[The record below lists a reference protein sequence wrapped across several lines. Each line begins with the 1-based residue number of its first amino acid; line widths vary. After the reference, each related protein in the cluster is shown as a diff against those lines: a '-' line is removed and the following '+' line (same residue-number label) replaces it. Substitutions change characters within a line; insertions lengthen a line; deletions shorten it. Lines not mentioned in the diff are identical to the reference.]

1 MFYPSKEEFIKL
13 SKKGNLIPVYK
24 EISGDMETPVSAFL
38 KLSQGH
44 DYACL
49 LESVEGQEKI
59 ARFSF
64 IGHKPSAIIE
74 IKSGEFRISTL
85 EGKNRF
91 KTTRIIRGQDPL
103 SELKRFMS
111 RYKFVHTDR
120 PGGHGAASDSRGQ
133 GSLRFC
139 GGLVGYLGYDAARF
153 FEKIPDKNPDEL
165 NFPEAMFMLNDLAV
179 IFDHLSHKVKIVS
192 CAFLERHDPL
202 SIDKAYKKAVKN
214 IEEVIQRLAKHL
226 KPDKEIDDLHSSK
239 KDKIKITSNVEKK
252 DFIKMVLKAKEYI
265 RKGDIIQAV
274 LSQRLSA
281 KIKSKPFNIYRRL
294 RGLNP
299 SAYMF
304 YLKFGQ
310 RYLIGSS
317 PEMLTRAENKTAATR
332 PIAGTRPRGINDA
345 QDNQMEKELLNDQKE
360 KAEHLM
366 LVDLGRND
374 LGRVCKFGSVKVTEF
389 MRVER
394 YSHVM
399 HIVSEVQGRLK
410 ANADSYD
417 LLKAAFPAGTVSGS
431 PKIRAMEIIDEL
443 EVSRRGPYAGAVGYI
458 DFSGNLDTCITIR
471 TILVNRDTAYIQA
484 GAGIVADSAPEKE
497 YQETLNK
504 ARAQIEALI

>member
-1 MFYPSKEEFIKL
+1 MFYPSKEEFIRL

-24 EISGDMETPVSAFL
+24 EVPGDMETPVSAFL
-38 KLSQGH
+38 KLSQGSP
-44 DYACL
+44 YACL

-64 IGHKPSAIIE
+64 IGHNPSSVIAI
-74 IKSGEFRISTL
+74 KADEFRILSR
-85 EGKNRF
+85 GKENCF
-91 KTTRIIRGQDPL
+91 KTTKIIRAQDPL
-103 SELKRFMS
+103 SELRRFMS
-111 RYKFVHTDR
+111 GYKFVNTDN
-120 PGGHGAASDSRGQ
+120 
-133 GSLRFC
+133 SLRFC
-139 GGLVGYLGYDAARF
+139 GGLVGYIGYDAARF

-165 NFPEAMFMLNDLAV
+165 NFPEAMFMLNNLVV
-179 IFDHLSHKVKIVS
+179 IFDHLNHKVKIVS
-192 CAFLERHDPL
+192 CAFLEKHDRRA
-202 SIDKAYKKAVKN
+202 IDKAYQEAIKD
-214 IEEVIQRLAKHL
+214 IEKTIHRLTQRLKTDS
-226 KPDKEIDDLHSSK
+226 PDNK
-239 KDKIKITSNVEKK
+239 KDKIEIKSNVSKVG
-252 DFIKMVLKAKEYI
+252 FIKMVRKAKEYI
-265 RKGDIIQAV
+265 RKGDIIQVV

-281 KIKSKPFNIYRRL
+281 RIKSKPFNIYRRL
-294 RGLNP
+294 RALNP

-304 YLKFGQ
+304 YLKFNQ

-317 PEMLTRAENKTAATR
+317 PEMLARSENKAVATR
-332 PIAGTRPRGINDA
+332 PIAGTRPRGTNEN
-345 QDNQMEKELLNDQKE
+345 QDNKLEKELLNDRKE

-410 ANADSYD
+410 DTADSYD
-417 LLKAAFPAGTVSGS
+417 VLKAAFPAGTVSGS

-443 EVSRRGPYAGAVGYI
+443 ENSRRGPYAGAVGYI
-458 DFSGNLDTCITIR
+458 GFSGNLDTCITIR
-471 TILVNRDTAYIQA
+471 TIVVNRGTAYIQA
-484 GAGIVADSAPEKE
+484 GAGIVADSVPRKE

-504 ARAQIEALI
+504 AKAQIEALR

>member
-24 EISGDMETPVSAFL
+24 EIPGDMETPVSAFL
-38 KLSQGH
+38 KLSRGNS
-44 DYACL
+44 YACL
-49 LESVEGQEKI
+49 LESVEGREKI

-64 IGHKPSAIIE
+64 IGHNPRSVIAI
-74 IKSGEFRISTL
+74 KADEFRVFSR
-85 EGKNRF
+85 GKDNCF
-91 KTTRIIRGQDPL
+91 KTTRIIRSPDPL
-103 SELKRFMS
+103 SELRRLMS

-120 PGGHGAASDSRGQ
+120 PGGHGAASNSRGQ
-133 GSLRFC
+133 SSLRFC
-139 GGLVGYLGYDAARF
+139 GGLVGYIGYDAARF

-165 NFPEAMFMLNDLAV
+165 NFPDAMFMLNDLVV
-179 IFDHLSHKVKIVS
+179 IFDHLNHKIKIVS
-192 CAFLERHDPL
+192 CAFLEKHDPL
-202 SIDKAYKKAVKN
+202 TIAKAYNKAIKD
-214 IEEVIQRLAKHL
+214 IEEVLQRLCLRL
-226 KPDKEIDDLHSSK
+226 KADYPDDK
-239 KDKIKITSNVEKK
+239 KDKIKIKSNVSKK
-252 DFIKMVLKAKEYI
+252 GFIKMVLKAKEYI

-281 KIKSKPFNIYRRL
+281 RIKSEPFNIYRRL
-294 RGLNP
+294 RWLNP

-304 YLKFGQ
+304 YLKFNQ

-317 PEMLTRAENKTAATR
+317 PEMLARCENKIAATR
-332 PIAGTRPRGINDA
+332 PIAGTKARGTNEN
-345 QDNQMEKELLNDQKE
+345 QDNKLEKELLNDQKE

-399 HIVSEVQGRLK
+399 HIVSEVQGHLK
-410 ANADSYD
+410 DTADSYD

-443 EVSRRGPYAGAVGYI
+443 ENSRRGPYAGAVGYI
-458 DFSGNLDTCITIR
+458 GFSGNLDTCITIR

-484 GAGIVADSAPEKE
+484 GAGIVADSAPRKE

-504 ARAQIEALI
+504 AKAQIEALI

>member
-1 MFYPSKEEFIKL
+1 MFHPSREDFIKL

-38 KLSQGH
+38 KLSKGH
-44 DYACL
+44 SYACL

-64 IGHKPSAIIE
+64 IGHKPSAIIT
-74 IKSGEFRISTL
+74 IKADEFRISTL
-85 EGKNRF
+85 EAKNRL
-91 KTTRIIRGQDPL
+91 KTTRVIRGQDPL
-103 SELKRFMS
+103 SELRRFMS

-120 PGGHGAASDSRGQ
+120 PGGHGAASNSRGQ
-133 GSLRFC
+133 SSLRFC
-139 GGLVGYLGYDAARF
+139 GGLVGYIGYDAARF

-165 NFPEAMFMLNDLAV
+165 NFPEAMFMLNDIVV
-179 IFDHLSHKVKIVS
+179 IFDHLNHKVKIVA
-192 CAFLERHDPL
+192 CAFLEKHEPL
-202 SIDKAYKKAVKN
+202 TIAKAYNKAIKD
-214 IEEVIQRLAKHL
+214 IEEVLQRLCLRL
-226 KPDKEIDDLHSSK
+226 KADYPDDRKN
-239 KDKIKITSNVEKK
+239 KIKIKSNVSKK
-252 DFIKMVLKAKEYI
+252 GFIKMVLKTKEYI

-281 KIKSKPFNIYRRL
+281 TIKSKPFNIYRHL

-304 YLKFGQ
+304 YLKFNQ

-317 PEMLTRAENKTAATR
+317 PEMLVRCENKIAATR
-332 PIAGTRPRGINDA
+332 PIAGTKARGINEN
-345 QDNQMEKELLNDQKE
+345 QDNKLEKELLNDRKE

-410 ANADSYD
+410 DSADSYD
-417 LLKAAFPAGTVSGS
+417 VLKAAFPAGTVSGS

-443 EVSRRGPYAGAVGYI
+443 ENSRRGPYAGAVGYI
-458 DFSGNLDTCITIR
+458 GFSGNLDTCITIR

-484 GAGIVADSAPEKE
+484 GAGIVADSVPRKE
-497 YQETLNK
+497 YRETLNK

>member
-1 MFYPSKEEFIKL
+1 MFNPSREEFIKL
-13 SKKGNLIPVYK
+13 SKKGNLIPVYR

-38 KLSQGH
+38 KLSKGRE
-44 DYACL
+44 YACL

-64 IGHKPSAIIE
+64 IGHKPSAIIA
-74 IKSGEFRISTL
+74 IKSGEFRILTL

-91 KTTRIIRGQDPL
+91 KTTRIIRSQDPL
-103 SELKRFMS
+103 SELRRFMS
-111 RYKFVHTDR
+111 RYKFVHTD
-120 PGGHGAASDSRGQ
+120 S
-133 GSLRFC
+133 SLRFC
-139 GGLVGYLGYDAARF
+139 GGLVGYLGYDAARY

-165 NFPEAMFMLNDLAV
+165 DFPDAMFMLNDLAV

-192 CAFLERHDPL
+192 CAFIERHDPL
-202 SIDKAYKKAVKN
+202 SIDKAYKEAVKD
-214 IEEVIQRLAKHL
+214 IEEVIQRLGKQL
-226 KPDKEIDDLHSSK
+226 KPDTEADTTNPGGKPE
-239 KDKIKITSNVEKK
+239 IKITSNVRKK
-252 DFIKMVLKAKEYI
+252 DFIKMVMKAKEYI

-281 KIKSKPFNIYRRL
+281 GIKSKPFNIYRRL

-304 YLKFGQ
+304 YLKFGR

-317 PEMLTRAENKTAATR
+317 PEMLARSENKTAATR
-332 PIAGTRPRGINDA
+332 PIAGTRPRGINDK
-345 QDNQMEKELLNDQKE
+345 QDNRLEKELLNDQKE

-410 ANADSYD
+410 SGADSYD
-417 LLKAAFPAGTVSGS
+417 VLKAAFPAGTVSGS
-431 PKIRAMEIIDEL
+431 PKIRAMEIIDQL
-443 EVSRRGPYAGAVGYI
+443 ENYRRGPYAGAVGYI
-458 DFSGNLDTCITIR
+458 SFSGNLDTCITIR
-471 TILVNRDTAYIQA
+471 TIVINRDTAYIQA
-484 GAGIVADSAPEKE
+484 GAGIVADSVPEKE